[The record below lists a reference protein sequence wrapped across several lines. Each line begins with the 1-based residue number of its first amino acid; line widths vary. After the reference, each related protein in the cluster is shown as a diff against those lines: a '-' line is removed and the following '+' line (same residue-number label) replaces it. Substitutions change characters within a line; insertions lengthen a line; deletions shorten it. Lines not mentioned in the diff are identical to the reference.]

1 MLGVTIYDTKFSIDR
16 GSLPHSFK
24 KEGDPYFL
32 VLLDFMWV
40 RTRRL
45 KRDFRP

>member
-24 KEGDPYFL
+24 KEGNP
-32 VLLDFMWV
+32 LLGEF
-40 RTRRL
+40 
-45 KRDFRP
+45 